1 MSQEWTPPPP
11 TATTTS
17 VPNYLVPAIISAVCC
32 FPLGIISIV
41 FAAQVNG
48 KVAAGDIAGAMQ
60 ASKLAKILSIV
71 LIGLAVLVYGGY
83 FIIWVLIL
91 GGAVIGNM

>member
-1 MSQEWTPPPP
+1 MSQEWTPPPAP
-11 TATTTS
+11 GTTTS

-48 KVAAGDIAGAMQ
+48 KVAAGDIPGAMQ

-71 LIGLAVLVYGGY
+71 FIGLALLGWGGY
-83 FIIWVLIL
+83 LIIWVVI
-91 GGAVIGNM
+91 GGAAIFGNM

>member
-11 TATTTS
+11 TGTTTS

-60 ASKLAKILSIV
+60 ASKLAKILSLV
-71 LIGLAVLVYGGY
+71 LIGLALLVYGGY

>member
-48 KVAAGDIAGAMQ
+48 KVAAGDIPGAMQ

-71 LIGLAVLVYGGY
+71 FIALAVLAYGGY
-83 FIIWVLIL
+83 FLMVML
-91 GGAVIGNM
+91 GVGLSIIGNS

>member
-1 MSQEWTPPPP
+1 MAQEWTPPPAP
-11 TATTTS
+11 GTADK
-17 VPNYLVPAIISAVCC
+17 VPNYLIPAIISAVCC

-48 KVAAGDIAGAMQ
+48 KVAAGDIAGALQ

>member
-48 KVAAGDIAGAMQ
+48 KMAAGDIAGAMQ

>member
-48 KVAAGDIAGAMQ
+48 KVAAGDIAGAMN
-60 ASKLAKILSIV
+60 ASKMAKIFSIV
-71 LIGLAVLVYGGY
+71 LIGLGVLVYGGY

-91 GGAVIGNM
+91 GCAVLGNM